1 MKIDSISKA
10 LQERAV
16 SGRPVRVGLVGA
28 GKFGSMFLAQVRLT
42 PGLQLVGVADLDP
55 DRASLS
61 LERTGWSGAQLVS
74 AVGTSKII
82 DAAAGDRVAI
92 TDEAAALI
100 ASDLDV
106 LVECTGNVLAATRH
120 ALAGIEAGAHVVMVS
135 VEADV
140 LVGLALRRRA
150 EAAGVV
156 YTQAYGDQPAL
167 ICELVD
173 WAQTCGFE
181 VVAAG
186 KGTRHRPE
194 FHYSTPESVFE
205 HYGEEAESLK
215 RDKVNPQMFNS
226 FLDGTKSAIEM
237 AAVANATGLVPQTC
251 GLQFPPVGIDA
262 LPETLKPIGAGG
274 VLERAGT
281 VEVVSCLEPDG
292 RPVPNDLR
300 WGVYVVVSSEQKYV
314 QECFRQYGIP
324 SDSTGRYAAT
334 WRPNHWIGLELGP
347 SIARAA
353 LVGEPT
359 GTPAGVVGEV
369 VARSKSDWP
378 AGHVLDGEGGF
389 SAYGWLVPAEVSR
402 AEGLVPLG
410 LLEGARL
417 KRELARDALVSW
429 DDVDLAADPLLIEL
443 REEMEKEQG
452 G

>member
-1 MKIDSISKA
+1 MKLESLSQA
-10 LQERAV
+10 LQERAAT
-16 SGRPVRVGLVGA
+16 GRPVRVGLVGA
-28 GKFGSMFLAQVRLT
+28 GKFGSMFLAQARST
-42 PGLQLVGVADLDP
+42 PGFQLVGVADLDP
-55 DRASLS
+55 ARAALS
-61 LERTGWSGAQLVS
+61 LQRTGWSAAQVVS
-74 AVGTSKII
+74 ASKTGEIV
-82 DAAAGDRVAI
+82 AAAASDRVAV
-92 TDEAAALI
+92 TDAVPALI
-100 ASDLDV
+100 AADLDV
-106 LVECTGNVLAATRH
+106 LVECTGNVPAATRH

-150 EAAGVV
+150 ESAGVV

-173 WAQTCGFE
+173 WARTCGFE

-237 AAVANATGLVPQTC
+237 AAVANATGLVPQAG

-262 LPETLKPIGAGG
+262 LPEVLRPAGDG
-274 VLERAGT
+274 GILERAGT

-292 RPVPNDLR
+292 RPVSHDLR
-300 WGVYVVVSSEQKYV
+300 WGVYVVVSSEHGYV

-324 SDSTGRYAAT
+324 TDASGRYAAA
-334 WRPNHWIGLELGP
+334 WRPNHWIGLELGL

-353 LVGEPT
+353 LAGEPT
-359 GTPAGVVGEV
+359 GTPASVVGEV

-378 AGHVLDGEGGF
+378 VGHRLDGEGGF
-389 SAYGWLVPAEVSR
+389 SAYGWLVPADISR
-402 AEGLVPLG
+402 EQGLVPLG
-410 LLEGARL
+410 LLEGASL

-429 DDVDLAADPLLIEL
+429 DDVELAADPLLLEL
-443 REEMEKEQG
+443 RGEIERG
-452 G
+452 D